1 MHYLLVAVVSL
12 CRCAGA
18 PPFVCQAK
26 TAPRKAVVR
35 RYRRRARRKHSDP
48 PRAPPDAGEAW
59 HHCCSKVCSS
69 CWQRHF
75 GMQQCLARAPS
86 KVWIHF
92 RLRGLPFFPRMLVGG
107 ATGRPGRGECT
118 LSVYRTGA
126 LHCFKCT
133 WSVYRTGALHCTVSN
148 VAVADGRDSNERHA
162 TKGTLA

>member
-1 MHYLLVAVVSL
+1 MSFQPGTCVRSTIAALLRCFERAALHRLNQPKIFIKNKQVLIYIDTRLFLHYLLVAVVSL

-35 RYRRRARRKHSDP
+35 RYRRRARRKHSGP

-86 KVWIHF
+86 KVLIHF
-92 RLRGLPFFPRMLVGG
+92 RLRGLPLSRGCWWAGQPGVLVVG
-107 ATGRPGRGECT
+107 
-118 LSVYRTGA
+118 
-126 LHCFKCT
+126 
-133 WSVYRTGALHCTVSN
+133 N
-148 VAVADGRDSNERHA
+148 V
-162 TKGTLA
+162 L